1 MNRTMIGLLVV
12 IVLLVGVVAFL
23 LGQRN
28 GEPENAEPARDETV
42 IVSSDDENGEE
53 PLQDASAA
61 APKALAVRIGRDG
74 PHASACDRIGR
85 VANLPG
91 GSDDFL
97 AVREAPSTDATRI
110 DELEDDAPI
119 FVCDRQGP
127 WYGIVYLSD
136 GTLGEPGECGL
147 ENSVGSPQAYSGAC
161 LTGWVFSK
169 YVDAS
174 GAQDSDEPYV
184 EEGDAADGPRVVQ
197 VSASGPSQV
206 VAVTRLSAKAES
218 EYDKPVGQRPDGNRV
233 SCRETGT
240 GDAAWTCSATY
251 TLTN

>member
-1 MNRTMIGLLVV
+1 MKTWPLTTLSKEEPGGLEGLGQVAEDVVRLSLDVRAVIREGGIGSRFGRDSGLVV
-12 IVLLVGVVAFL
+12 AG
-23 LGQRN
+23 
-28 GEPENAEPARDETV
+28 D
-42 IVSSDDENGEE
+42 
-53 PLQDASAA
+53 
-61 APKALAVRIGRDG
+61 
-74 PHASACDRIGR
+74 
-85 VANLPG
+85 LPG
-91 GSDDFL
+91 GEDDFL
-97 AVREAPSTDATRI
+97 SVRNAPTSDAGQI
-110 DELEDDAPI
+110 DQLEDDPP
-119 FVCDRQGP
+119 FYVCDRQGD
-127 WYGIVYLSD
+127 WFGIVYLSD
-136 GTLGEPGECGL
+136 GTLGDADECGL
-147 ENSVGSPQAYSGAC
+147 ADPVGSPRAYSGTC
-161 LTGWVFSK
+161 LTGWVYSR

>member
-1 MNRTMIGLLVV
+1 MNRTMVGLIAV
-12 IVLLVGVVAFL
+12 ILLLVGAVAFL

-28 GEPENAEPARDETV
+28 TDADSQEPANDETV
-42 IVSSDDENGEE
+42 IVSSDDDTGAEE
-53 PLQDASAA
+53 QRASATA

-97 AVREAPSTDATRI
+97 SVREAPSIDATRI
-110 DELEDDAPI
+110 DKLDDDAPF
-119 FVCDRQGP
+119 FVCDRQGQ
-127 WYGIVYLSD
+127 WYGIVYLPD
-136 GTLGEPGECGL
+136 GTLGEPGQCGL
-147 ENSVGSPQAYSGAC
+147 ENSVGAPQPYSGAC
-161 LTGWVFSK
+161 LTGWVSSR

-174 GAQDSDEPYV
+174 GTQDSDEPYV
-184 EEGDAADGPRVVQ
+184 EEGDDAGGPRVVQ

-206 VAVTRLSAKAES
+206 IAVTRLSAKAES

>member
-1 MNRTMIGLLVV
+1 M
-12 IVLLVGVVAFL
+12 
-23 LGQRN
+23 
-28 GEPENAEPARDETV
+28 
-42 IVSSDDENGEE
+42 
-53 PLQDASAA
+53 
-61 APKALAVRIGRDG
+61 
-74 PHASACDRIGR
+74 
-85 VANLPG
+85 ANLPG

-110 DELEDDAPI
+110 DQLEDDAPF

-174 GAQDSDEPYV
+174 GAQDSDEPYM

-206 VAVTRLSAKAES
+206 VAVTRLSAKAEG